1 MSGHV
6 DGWKIQNL
14 PLSKL
19 FLCDGDG
26 YGEATAAAAPIK
38 VIRFYVKIFPSKVI
52 LCDVDL
58 LKEATISNSSCTKTY
73 KPQNNDSRIESHN
86 KTMIAQDPQLGT
98 ILNILGSM
106 TPK

>member
-1 MSGHV
+1 M

-38 VIRFYVKIFPSKVI
+38 VIRFYVKIFP
-52 LCDVDL
+52 
-58 LKEATISNSSCTKTY
+58 LKS
-73 KPQNNDSRIESHN
+73 DFV
-86 KTMIAQDPQLGT
+86 
-98 ILNILGSM
+98 
-106 TPK
+106 